1 MQGLL
6 FSFIKIGG
14 RVVRIF
20 QYFITGLLRCFLV
33 YPTVQAASVIQCA
46 LADISG
52 IDGRRNAFFIAR
64 RTAIVHLY
72 PVNHPVERNLDD
84 LIHRAAGLLYHTAC
98 LLYILLYRSVLSLE
112 DDSGGRKYGEC
123 IGIRLSQ
130 FDDHVQIMVAAD
142 LVSRSRMIHRIPVIN
157 IVVAGKISR
166 FVQIDRQRV
175 LGGMIY
181 GAVDGDDCICT
192 GCQREGSAV
201 TAELP
206 DALDD
211 RSEIGE
217 NGCSGCFVLRHP
229 YVGGLGVVRI
239 ECT

>member
-1 MQGLL
+1 M
-6 FSFIKIGG
+6 
-14 RVVRIF
+14 
-20 QYFITGLLRCFLV
+20 
-33 YPTVQAASVIQCA
+33 
-46 LADISG
+46 
-52 IDGRRNAFFIAR
+52 
-64 RTAIVHLY
+64 
-72 PVNHPVERNLDD
+72 
-84 LIHRAAGLLYHTAC
+84 
-98 LLYILLYRSVLSLE
+98 LYILLYRSVLSLE

-130 FDDHVQIMVAAD
+130 FDDHIQIMVAAD
-142 LVSRSRMIHRIPVIN
+142 LVAWSRMIHRIPVIN

-175 LGGMIY
+175 LRGMIY

>member
-1 MQGLL
+1 M
-6 FSFIKIGG
+6 
-14 RVVRIF
+14 R
-20 QYFITGLLRCFLV
+20 
-33 YPTVQAASVIQCA
+33 
-46 LADISG
+46 
-52 IDGRRNAFFIAR
+52 FIAR

-130 FDDHVQIMVAAD
+130 FDDHVQIMVVAD
-142 LVSRSRMIHRIPVIN
+142 LVARSRMIHRIPVIN

-211 RSEIGE
+211 RSEIGKMVAPVASSCVTHTLVDWE
-217 NGCSGCFVLRHP
+217 L
-229 YVGGLGVVRI
+229 
-239 ECT
+239 